1 MNSAPWQREPKSCIL
16 LRTSHL
22 SPVASPLCQ
31 QRAKQHTDAGLVLCT
46 GVNLISF
53 HDLEA
58 SHKKHKREGEHF
70 QQERCEPPACLHT
83 VSHNPAY
90 HIRGG
95 RPEHVIP
102 KAQGHLMGRAPSQ
115 EQPCTKQ
122 SPWYR
127 HQERGIFE
135 DQEWWEE
142 RGCWGWGRSVS
153 QSQSFA
159 ANCQAEWSAHAPHEL
174 AGSVNALTGCTQTWQ
189 ERVKHELNR
198 RKPSA
203 TGISVS
209 FKAVSVLRTAWA
221 LERHSTCSFWSPS
234 YHPTSLAQT
243 AEQHLVTNT

>member
-1 MNSAPWQREPKSCIL
+1 MTWKPLTKS
-16 LRTSHL
+16 RRGKESTS
-22 SPVASPLCQ
+22 SMRDASL
-31 QRAKQHTDAGLVLCT
+31 QRAHTQYPT
-46 GVNLISF
+46 TPHIT
-53 HDLEA
+53 
-58 SHKKHKREGEHF
+58 
-70 QQERCEPPACLHT
+70 CE
-83 VSHNPAY
+83 VV
-90 HIRGG
+90 

-102 KAQGHLMGRAPSQ
+102 KAQGHLMGRALSQ

-122 SPWYR
+122 SPRCR

-142 RGCWGWGRSVS
+142 QGCWGWGRSVS

-159 ANCQAEWSAHAPHEL
+159 ANCQMEWSAHAPHVL
-174 AGSVNALTGCTQTWQ
+174 VQSVNALMGCTQTWWQ
-189 ERVKHELNR
+189 ERVKYELNR

-209 FKAVSVLRTAWA
+209 FKAVSVLRAAWA
-221 LERHSTCSFWSPS
+221 LEGHSTCSFWSPS